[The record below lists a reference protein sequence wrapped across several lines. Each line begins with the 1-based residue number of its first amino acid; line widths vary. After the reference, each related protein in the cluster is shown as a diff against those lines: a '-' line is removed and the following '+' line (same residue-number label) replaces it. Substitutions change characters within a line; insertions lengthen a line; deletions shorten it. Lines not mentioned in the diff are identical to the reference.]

1 MIRTSAVKLTVIP
14 AVAYRQKLMAGG
26 SGIMI
31 LRPDYKQ
38 PGIASIS
45 TKTGE
50 AIPAVN
56 TNLKKY
62 PLEAFQE
69 AMDLTRGMPYKKKG
83 NFKVT
88 KDMVME
94 TVEDTTEKV
103 EEEVIVDSKEYQMI
117 VDHYSDK
124 NGKLSYDIMNK
135 DFIKFAKS
143 SSVVRDM
150 IEERKSAAA
159 IRNYI
164 VSNKFKNITGNHDL
178 SSKQL
183 KKITELL
190 DEVSPKSV
198 YKDID
203 AEIRKML
210 KVNKRK

>member
-14 AVAYRQKLMAGG
+14 AVAYRQKLTAGG

-56 TNLKKY
+56 TNVKKY
-62 PLEAFQE
+62 PLEAFKE
-69 AMDLTRGMPYKKKG
+69 AMDLTRGLPYKKQG
-83 NFKVT
+83 NIKVN
-88 KDMVME
+88 KDMVLE
-94 TVEDTTEKV
+94 TAEDVAEKV
-103 EEEVIVDSKEYQMI
+103 EEEVIVDSAEYQMI

-150 IEERKSAAA
+150 IAERKSAAA

-164 VSNKFKNITGNHDL
+164 VSNKFRNITGNHDL
-178 SSKQL
+178 DSKQL

-203 AEIRKML
+203 AEVRKML
-210 KVNKRK
+210 KTNKRK

>member
-14 AVAYRQKLMAGG
+14 AVAYRQKLTVGG

-56 TNLKKY
+56 TNVKKY
-62 PLEAFQE
+62 PLEAFKE
-69 AMDLTRGMPYKKKG
+69 AMDLTRGLPYKKQG
-83 NFKVT
+83 NIKVN
-88 KDMVME
+88 KDMVLE
-94 TVEDTTEKV
+94 TAEDVAEKV
-103 EEEVIVDSKEYQMI
+103 EEEVIVDSAEYQMI

-150 IEERKSAAA
+150 ITERKSAAA

-164 VSNKFKNITGNHDL
+164 VSNKFRNITGNHDL
-178 SSKQL
+178 DSKQL

-203 AEIRKML
+203 AEVRKML
-210 KVNKRK
+210 KTNKRK